1 MSAILELFGAIISN
15 LGSLLLGSLD
25 LVKILLR
32 HPLARLIML
41 ILIFITLIDI
51 IIEIVRW
58 WTK

>member
-25 LVKILLR
+25 LIKILMR

-51 IIEIVRW
+51 IIEVVRW